1 MVIPRSMWHFCVRS
15 FHRFNAVARSSFPSG
30 NENVWDAMYKRGIP
44 RTMDEMSLMLGE
56 RVDSPP
62 DSRLLKIAIVGVPNC
77 GKSTLINSLV
87 GRKVCSVSSKVHT
100 TEVSA
105 RAVHNVESTQ
115 MVFLDT
121 PGLVTPQEVSK
132 HSLNRSLLRDAEI
145 SLHEADVMAVVH
157 DVSNKYTCNSLHSR
171 VLRLLAL
178 YPTTPS
184 ILVLNKVDQVKHKQS
199 LLDITRIITEGI
211 VDGNRSHVEKKKD
224 VPLNKEKLL
233 RKAKKSLQSEK
244 VMMEEGRPK
253 ADEITLESG
262 QIGLPRDISQI
273 SEQDILEGK
282 VRLTEQEIS
291 AFVEGRTGWPL
302 FQEVFM
308 ISALSGL
315 GVDDL
320 RDFFYHKAYEA
331 PWLFSSQM
339 LTDQNPQDIAL
350 MTVRE
355 KFLDTFKNE
364 IPYNLKFRI
373 EHWDLSEEEILYIT
387 VQVGCKRKGL
397 ARLIIGSGG
406 KSVIPI
412 AQEAEQDLRNTFR
425 SEVKLRLNVVYDPSL
440 KGK

>member
-1 MVIPRSMWHFCVRS
+1 MVIPKTMWHFCVRS
-15 FHRFNAVARSSFPSG
+15 FHRFNAVARSSLPSG

-44 RTMDEMSLMLGE
+44 RTMDEMSVMLGE

-62 DSRLLKIAIVGVPNC
+62 NSRLLKIAIVGVPNC

-105 RAVHNVESTQ
+105 RAVHNVDSTQ

-132 HSLNRSLLRDAEI
+132 HSLNRSLLREAEI
-145 SLHEADVMAVVH
+145 SLHEADVMAVIH
-157 DVSNKYTCNSLHSR
+157 DVSNKYTCNSLHPR

-184 ILVLNKVDQVKHKQS
+184 ILILNKVDLVKHKQR
-199 LLDITRIITEGI
+199 LLDVTRTITEGI
-211 VDGNRSHVEKKKD
+211 VGGNRSHVEKKKD
-224 VPLNKEKLL
+224 VPLNKEKFL
-233 RKAKKSLQSEK
+233 RKAKKTLQSKETCTEDKIEK
-244 VMMEEGRPK
+244 KSENTL
-253 ADEITLESG
+253 ITG

-282 VRLTEQEIS
+282 VRLTEQEIN
-291 AFVEGRTGWPL
+291 AFIENRTGWPL

-308 ISALSGL
+308 ISALSSL

-320 RDFFYHKAYEA
+320 KDFFYYKAYEA
-331 PWLFSSQM
+331 PWIFNSQM

-350 MTVRE
+350 MTIRE
-355 KFLDTFKNE
+355 KFLDAFKNE
-364 IPYNLKFRI
+364 IPYNLKFTI

-387 VQVGCKRKGL
+387 VQIGCKRQGL
-397 ARLIIGSGG
+397 ARVIIGSGG
-406 KSVIPI
+406 KCVIPI
-412 AQEAEQDLRNTFR
+412 AQEAEQDLRNTFCN
-425 SEVKLRLNVVYDPSL
+425 EVKLRLNVVYDPAL
-440 KGK
+440 KKK